1 MRLPS
6 PNRNG
11 ANNVEVAS
19 PEPLRKIGS
28 MDVYQGADPDEV
40 LKRLRNLKSGSTNS
54 RISKLRQNT
63 EPTDVIPASYGTKA
77 HRSSP
82 TGTCMTEDHRSTKPP
97 VAMTTAEAAAFLGL
111 SPQWVTRRAHAG
123 TIPVHRSSGGYRFLM
138 NELVDWLRTS
148 PMHSVTVGNAPI
160 RAPDAETPPSDP
172 W

>member
-1 MRLPS
+1 MLRLPS

-28 MDVYQGADPDEV
+28 MDVYKGADADEV
-40 LKRLRNLKSGSTNS
+40 LKRLRNMSFGRTNS
-54 RISKLRQNT
+54 RVSKLRQNN
-63 EPTDVIPASYGTKA
+63 ERTDVIPASYGTKA

-111 SPQWVTRRAHAG
+111 SVQWVTRRAQAG
-123 TIPVHRSSGGYRFLM
+123 TIPVHRGSGKYQFFED
-138 NELVDWLRTS
+138 ELVDWLRS
-148 PMHSVTVGNAPI
+148 APMHSGA
-160 RAPDAETPPSDP
+160 RWQWA
-172 W
+172 